1 VRCLVGAAC
10 AGSGFRQQDQAPL
23 QADATTEKKEGV
35 HRGEEICFA
44 EPFAFAEGFDIAITF
59 RKKEGNTH
67 TLAKA
72 ERVAHTY
79 PVGFPDNKTEKLAV
93 PVALAV
99 FLSERQRQEGHADAI
114 PQRDAQSVA
123 ESDAGS
129 FAFS

>member
-1 VRCLVGAAC
+1 VRSLVGAAC

-23 QADATTEKKEGV
+23 RADATTEKKEGV

-44 EPFAFAEGFDIAITF
+44 EPFAFAEGFGLAITF

-67 TLAKA
+67 AVAEA
-72 ERVAHTY
+72 ERLAHTN
-79 PVGFPDNKTEKLAV
+79 PFAFSDPKIEKLAV
-93 PVALAV
+93 AV
-99 FLSERQRQEGHADAI
+99 AI

>member
-1 VRCLVGAAC
+1 MRSLVGAAC

-23 QADATTEKKEGV
+23 RADATTEKKEGV
-35 HRGEEICFA
+35 QRGEEICFA
-44 EPFAFAEGFDIAITF
+44 EPFAFAEGFRLALSF

-67 TLAKA
+67 AVAEA
-72 ERVAHTY
+72 ERLAHTN
-79 PVGFPDNKTEKLAV
+79 PFAFSDPKIEKLAV
-93 PVALAV
+93 AV
-99 FLSERQRQEGHADAI
+99 AI